1 MAARR
6 AKSGEGHIEYPE
18 LHKCAIELQDL
29 LDAREVRQTARRDE
43 KAERHRAAMLNVY
56 GDEEEEDDGQV
67 DGDAG
72 EADRLQAGPAAG
84 TQDQQPL
91 KRKRGRK
98 PKAQTM
104 TPGGLVPPP
113 AVQQPAMDAATAGT
127 LVRDM
132 GELKQH
138 VAEMKMLLG
147 MLVDRL

>member
-43 KAERHRAAMLNVY
+43 KAERHRAALLNVY
-56 GDEEEEDDGQV
+56 EDEQEEDDGQL

-104 TPGGLVPPP
+104 TPPA
-113 AVQQPAMDAATAGT
+113 AVQPPAMDAATARA